1 MNSTNDIVTTQPKPS
16 YRNEFTPNESGTS
29 LDIHIDGYI
38 GDWYGDTDP
47 QSFKKN
53 LARYPNVT
61 QINLFITSLGG
72 DPFAAI
78 TIGNHLAAHKANV
91 TAYISGNAASAATV
105 IPAIGANEIVMIDN
119 VVYLIHDVSMSM
131 WYSQTADEMRKSAD
145 ELDLLSNQIA
155 GIYATRSKTRN
166 AKQFR
171 AHMKEN
177 KWINATQALE
187 MGLVD
192 KVVSIDDLRQPA
204 TNNKIVLTNYIDKDY
219 ENYQLPK
226 PPKPKNAMSD
236 LLETIKT
243 ALGINQQGQVVL
255 PPVVTNLS
263 EETPEAPAAAVEEK
277 TDPPPVEAPKENAQ
291 LEALANLVVAK
302 LSAQKKDPQ
311 PPQVPQRNIQPI
323 GNNGG
328 GGMNLVVGTDR
339 GAPANLIFYNTTTKR
354 VERKRTGGSDASKL
368 NAVEQYAL
376 NHAGL
381 GNSYSN
387 CGCNSPNAI
396 PSTFDY
402 GNFQEELAVCLRE
415 IMQQMGPTY
424 QTQLPYGVTTEFGVQ
439 PNVEYRK
446 FITQFSSTLKNFNCD
461 FEGNGGMDWTSN
473 AIFPRAVKQE
483 VSFCPGKQWLDYYNF
498 LINTPAGFDPFN
510 FPLAAYFVGEFV
522 NSMFAQLVS
531 PSMYFAQYDPNPAT
545 ANNLTVFDGIHT
557 QLDSYITGANP
568 VFNYTMP
575 ALSALNA
582 YDEIRAYALYLQNIW
597 WNGGSSLVSASV
609 MGNIYVSPE
618 VYNWA
623 VQTMQQL
630 QLATPCCDNSAQ
642 AYNLPSNGG
651 LLPVKIPFT
660 NFQIVPHWNMANPSF
675 PNSTQRIFATPTSN
689 FLALISTD
697 FGNAAI
703 ERCGWNVNL
712 MGAGAA
718 GFGFGIVDPRILSV
732 TQTIVL

>member
-1 MNSTNDIVTTQPKPS
+1 MPATPS
-16 YRNEFTPNESGTS
+16 QASKQYRNEFTPNESGTS

-38 GDWYGDTDP
+38 GGWYGDTEP
-47 QSFKKN
+47 QSFKRN
-53 LARYPNVT
+53 LERYPNVS

-78 TIGNHLAAHKANV
+78 TIGNHLAMHKANV

-105 IPAIGANEIVMIDN
+105 IPAIGANKIVMIDN
-119 VVYLIHDVSMSM
+119 AVYLIHDVSMSN
-131 WYSQTADEMRKSAD
+131 WDSQTADDMRKGAD
-145 ELDLLSNQIA
+145 ELDLLSDQIA

-177 KWINATQALE
+177 KWIDATQALE

-192 KVVSIDDLRQPA
+192 ELVSINDLRQPA
-204 TNNKIVLTNYIDKDY
+204 TNNKIALTNYLDNDY
-219 ENYQLPK
+219 TNYNLPN

-236 LLETIKT
+236 LIETLKT
-243 ALGINQQGQVVL
+243 ALGINQQGSVVL

-291 LEALANLVVAK
+291 LEAFVNLVVAK
-302 LSAQKKDPQ
+302 LNAQKKDQQ

-328 GGMNLVVGTDR
+328 GGMNLVVGADR
-339 GAPANLIFYNTTTKR
+339 GAPANLMYFNKDTKR
-354 VERKRTGGSDASKL
+354 VERKRTGGNDASKL
-368 NAVEQYAL
+368 NAVEQLVL
-376 NHAGL
+376 NQAGL
-381 GNSYSN
+381 GSIYTN
-387 CGCNSPNAI
+387 CGCNNPNAV
-396 PSTFDY
+396 PTTFDY
-402 GNFQEELAVCLRE
+402 GNFEQEVKACLRE
-415 IMQQMGPTY
+415 VMQQMGPSY
-424 QTQLPYGVTTEFGVQ
+424 QTQLPYGVTTRFGIQ
-439 PNVEYRK
+439 PNVEYRH
-446 FITQFSSTLKNFNCD
+446 FIAEFNSMLKNWKCD
-461 FEGNGGMDWTSN
+461 FEGNGGMAFNSN
-473 AIFPRAVKQE
+473 AIFPRAIKQE
-483 VSFCPGKQWLDYYNF
+483 SSFCPGEQWTDYYNF
-498 LINTPAGFDPFN
+498 LMNTGAGFDPFN
-510 FPLAAYFVGEFV
+510 FPLAAYFVSEFI
-522 NSMFAQLVS
+522 NGMLAQLVS

-545 ANNLTVFDGIHT
+545 PNNLTVFDGIHT

-575 ALSALNA
+575 TLSALNA
-582 YDEIRAYALYLQNIW
+582 YDELRKYALFLQNLW
-597 WNGGSSLVSASV
+597 WNGGSSLVPASQ

-623 VQTMQQL
+623 VETMQTL

-642 AYNLPSNGG
+642 AFNLPTNGG

-660 NFQIVPHWNMANPSF
+660 NFQIVPHWNMSNPLF
-675 PNSTQRIFATPTSN
+675 PNSTQRIFATPTAN
-689 FLALISTD
+689 YLALISAD
-697 FGNAAI
+697 LGNAAI
-703 ERCGWNVNL
+703 ERCGWRVNV

-718 GFGFGIVDPRILSV
+718 GFGFGLVNPRILSV
-732 TQTIVL
+732 TQIIVL

>member
-1 MNSTNDIVTTQPKPS
+1 MPATQSQASKQ
-16 YRNEFTPNESGTS
+16 YRNEFTPNENGTS

-38 GDWYGDTDP
+38 GGWYGDTEP
-47 QSFKKN
+47 QSFKRN
-53 LARYPNVT
+53 LERYPNVS

-78 TIGNHLAAHKANV
+78 TIGNHLAMHKANV

-105 IPAIGANEIVMIDN
+105 IPAIGANKIVMIDN
-119 VVYLIHDVSMSM
+119 AVYLIHDVSMSN
-131 WYSQTADEMRKSAD
+131 WDSQTADDMRKGAN
-145 ELDLLSNQIA
+145 ELDLLSDQIA

-177 KWINATQALE
+177 KWIDATQALE

-192 KVVSIDDLRQPA
+192 ELVSINDLRQPA
-204 TNNKIVLTNYIDKDY
+204 TNNKIVLTNYIDNDY

-226 PPKPKNAMSD
+226 PPKTKNAMSD
-236 LLETIKT
+236 ILEMVKQ
-243 ALGINQQGQVVL
+243 ALGISQQGQVIL
-255 PPVVTNLS
+255 PQVVTNPS

-277 TDPPPVEAPKENAQ
+277 TDPPPVAVPNETAQ
-291 LEALANLVVAK
+291 LEAFVNLVVAK
-302 LSAQKKDPQ
+302 LNAQKKDQQ
-311 PPQVPQRNIQPI
+311 PPQAPQRNIQPI

-339 GAPANLIFYNTTTKR
+339 GAPANLMYFNEKTKR
-354 VERKRTGGSDASKL
+354 VERKRTGGNDASKL
-368 NAVEQYAL
+368 NAVEQFAL
-376 NHAGL
+376 NYAGL
-381 GNSYSN
+381 GSSYSN

-396 PSTFDY
+396 PNSFDY
-402 GNFQEELAVCLRE
+402 GNFITEVGVCLRE
-415 IMQQMGPTY
+415 VMQQMGPTY
-424 QTQLPYGVTTEFGVQ
+424 QTQLPYGVTTQFGVQ
-439 PNVEYRK
+439 PNVEYRRY
-446 FITQFSSTLKNFNCD
+446 IAEFSSMLKNWKCD
-461 FEGNGGMDWTSN
+461 FEGNGDMEFNTN

-483 VSFCPGKQWLDYYNF
+483 SSFCPGEQWLDYFNF
-498 LINTPAGFDPFN
+498 LMNTEAGFDPFN
-510 FPLAAYFVGEFV
+510 FPLAAYFVSEFV
-522 NSMFAQLVS
+522 NSMLAQLVS
-531 PSMYFAQYDPNPAT
+531 PSMYFAQYNPNPAT
-545 ANNLTVFDGIHT
+545 PNNLTVFDGIHT

-568 VFNYTMP
+568 VFNYPMP
-575 ALSALNA
+575 TLSALNA
-582 YDEIRAYALYLQNIW
+582 YDEIRTYAKFLQNLW
-597 WNGGSSLVSASV
+597 WNGGSGLVPASQ

-618 VYNWA
+618 VYNWIVEA
-623 VQTMQQL
+623 MQQL

-660 NFQIVPHWNMANPSF
+660 NFQIVPHWNMSNPLF
-675 PNSTQRIFATPTSN
+675 PNSTQRIFATTTAN
-689 FLALISTD
+689 YLALISAD

-703 ERCGWNVNL
+703 ERCGWRVNV